1 MSKKIKKSD
10 WKKEDII
17 NSIIVMRTEK
27 MATTKTI
34 LDFLMNQIGYG
45 QTYSY
50 ELIKES
56 RDKII
61 EIYDSNNH
69 SRVEEAMG
77 QMEAMLEESH
87 KRKDYKLSYNIR
99 QELNKL
105 QGLYAAQK
113 IEHSGQVGITG
124 IDVQIITTKADLEE
138 PKKEEE
144 KKDETN

>member
-1 MSKKIKKSD
+1 MPNKIKKSD

-17 NSIIVMRTEK
+17 NAIIVMRTEK

-34 LDFLMNQIGYG
+34 LEFLMDDIGYG

-50 ELIKES
+50 QLIKES

-61 EIYDSNNH
+61 EIYDANNA
-69 SRVEEAMG
+69 SKVEEAMA
-77 QMEAMLEESH
+77 QLETMLERSYQ
-87 KRKDYKLSYNIR
+87 RSDYKLSYNIR

-113 IEHSGQVGITG
+113 IEHSGQVGFSG
-124 IDVQIITTKADLEE
+124 IDIQIITNDDKGSTQSS
-138 PKKEEE
+138 KEEVS
-144 KKDETN
+144 K

>member
-1 MSKKIKKSD
+1 MSNKIKKSD

-17 NSIIVMRTEK
+17 NAIIVMRTEK

-113 IEHSGQVGITG
+113 IEHSGKLDITG
-124 IDVQIITTKADLEE
+124 LDIVDAIRKIED
-138 PKKEEE
+138 KKEEDNGE
-144 KKDETN
+144 TKD